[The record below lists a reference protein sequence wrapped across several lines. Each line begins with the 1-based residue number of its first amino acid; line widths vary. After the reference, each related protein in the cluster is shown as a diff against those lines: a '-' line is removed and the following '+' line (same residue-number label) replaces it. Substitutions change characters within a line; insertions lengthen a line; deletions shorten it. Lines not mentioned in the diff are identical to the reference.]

1 MNNKSAI
8 EKNNHPSM
16 LEQLRAIRDKI
27 SFEIMHLNKKQM
39 KLYFERKKTSFTE
52 EMRKR
57 YSKK

>member
-27 SFEIMHLNKKQM
+27 SFEIMHLNKEQM
-39 KLYFERKKTSFTE
+39 KLYFERKKNSFTE

-57 YSKK
+57 YSRK

>member
-27 SFEIMHLNKKQM
+27 SFEIMHLNKEQM
-39 KLYFERKKTSFTE
+39 KLYFERKKTPFTE
-52 EMRKR
+52 AMQKR